1 MWLNLNGGG
10 TLHSL
15 VGDGASG
22 CDREIERDIDFP
34 GHLRRARGAR
44 ASRGTR
50 LKQTGGHSHQLP
62 GFKFSSVSRVPR
74 TIVLAEGDVNT
85 GGKVGRVI
93 VTVVAPLR
101 AELKAFNTCVAAEP
115 WG

>member
-22 CDREIERDIDFP
+22 CDREIERDIDSP

-50 LKQTGGHSHQLP
+50 LKQTGGHSHQHP
-62 GFKFSSVSRVPR
+62 GFKIGSVSGVSR
-74 TIVLAEGDVNT
+74 TIVLAVGDVNT
-85 GGKVGRVI
+85 GGRVGRAT

-101 AELKAFNTCVAAEP
+101 AELKAFDTCVGAEP
-115 WG
+115 S